1 MLYDD
6 KLAMAKKLKIE
17 SATFLKILDHL
28 RKNPDVQNI
37 DMMNLANFCRNCISK
52 WYMSEAEKLGKKLT
66 YDEARELVYGMPY
79 SEYKEKYQK
88 EATKEQLDKFNEKN
102 RKK

>member
-17 SATFLKILDHL
+17 SATFQKILDHL

-37 DMMNLANFCRNCISK
+37 DMMNLANFCRIPFR
-52 WYMSEAEKLGKKLT
+52 YTITAEVCQIHHVNILNIRVLSQ
-66 YDEARELVYGMPY
+66 MI
-79 SEYKEKYQK
+79 KYLLK
-88 EATKEQLDKFNEKN
+88 CCRFYF
-102 RKK
+102 